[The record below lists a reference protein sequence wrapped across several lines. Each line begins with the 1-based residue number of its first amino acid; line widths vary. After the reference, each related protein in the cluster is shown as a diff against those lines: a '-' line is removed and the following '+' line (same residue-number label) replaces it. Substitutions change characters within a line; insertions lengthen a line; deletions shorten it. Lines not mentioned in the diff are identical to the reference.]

1 MDINNPLAYLV
12 KQAGRLQGR
21 GTGLMANLYLY
32 NITEY
37 ESVSQGA
44 NGMQLF
50 HLKDV
55 STVHEHINL
64 ILRSTLR

>member
-1 MDINNPLAYLV
+1 LV
-12 KQAGRLQGR
+12 KQAGDCKEGAPR
-21 GTGLMANLYLY
+21 LMANLYLY
-32 NITEY
+32 KITEY

-44 NGMQLF
+44 NGMQPF